1 VDGLESTHTER
12 FFLLPN
18 QVGTLPR
25 PRCRE
30 DSVLIESDAGVE
42 AAVYLGN
49 VCVADTAHRRGVAEQ
64 LVRAA
69 LCAPQCASTLTPTL
83 GSPSERERER
93 ERQPGGSQWRPNA
106 WQGRAS
112 AHTPSRAC
120 EIVR

>member
-1 VDGLESTHTER
+1 MDGLESTHTER

-93 ERQPGGSQWRPNA
+93 EAAWRQPVAPQRMARPRLGTHTQ
-106 WQGRAS
+106 QG
-112 AHTPSRAC
+112 
-120 EIVR
+120 V